1 MVEQS
6 SLSEIMH
13 DHRNDL
19 SDANSVDSAFSI
31 DSGVVTTQEINELDF
46 SSTTT
51 EKLFHELQRVKEDLK
66 FKDHEIRRANEL
78 RENTDREIEDLTS
91 SLFESAHAMVDQAKQ
106 AQVNTEQ
113 KLKVSNQ
120 TIEALVLE
128 NVQLKKSVSEL
139 KQILNSCRTSLNMSD
154 DQHNVDDM
162 LLREFTCWDEKPSI
176 ERDAS
181 LFIYRVY
188 NEDILPCLS
197 FPNIELSSKV
207 LEAIESNN
215 ITMEVCHSFGNMK
228 MCSLMGELCQC
239 DYRIRLNE
247 NSSWYLISR
256 LARNRIASVCD
267 FFTFIRH
274 VQSGLVKSSTVIR
287 FNKILELRKQM
298 AFARLG
304 L

>member
-256 LARNRIASVCD
+256 LARNRVMTYFLFS
-267 FFTFIRH
+267 F
-274 VQSGLVKSSTVIR
+274 Q
-287 FNKILELRKQM
+287 
-298 AFARLG
+298 
-304 L
+304 